1 MTEENWDDF
10 DEEAMDEMV
19 RMFERMGMPVDVD
32 VLRSLIK
39 QVRNQFE
46 QLGIDPKKVSMDEVN
61 LGVDSDPEEFM
72 KNFESML
79 SGPQGLGEFLKKM
92 GVDPN
97 YKRTPT
103 PLKTEQTS
111 VKLPEKNISDYDWS
125 PCLKGKKSTLT
136 KSYTIGQAYNKGNL
150 VVLSE
155 KESSDDSTGK
165 RR

>member
-1 MTEENWDDF
+1 MSGMHMLPVYYTTTNHKKRKKKKLTK
-10 DEEAMDEMV
+10 
-19 RMFERMGMPVDVD
+19 RMEQE
-32 VLRSLIK
+32 LIAHEK
-39 QVRNQFE
+39 
-46 QLGIDPKKVSMDEVN
+46 
-61 LGVDSDPEEFM
+61 
-72 KNFESML
+72 
-79 SGPQGLGEFLKKM
+79 FLKKM

-103 PLKTEQTS
+103 PLKTEQTC